1 MHNRSLSRELSLISL
16 GLIKDKGDFK
26 LNKFQIEEIFE
37 SALDSLINHCREE
50 LDNCESELENA
61 SQKILDSE
69 LQEGVD
75 SSYSNVR
82 DELKKSL
89 TKIET
94 VMNTLSVTLD
104 FPKLIVSSGQIDIRE
119 DVKQR
124 ISNIINN
131 LKTIDSDID
140 QVMDG
145 WRLKRL
151 PRIDRDIFPAS
162 AKIPEFE
169 LPKPKNNYEKAD
181 LAFALKNLLSEMDRL
196 QSHKITFENI
206 TVESKMKQILNSL
219 IDRDFISL
227 PEIVQKGESKLAVS
241 VILVAGLELNK
252 KGYIEIVQAEQFS
265 EVYFKSSEEAVH

>member
-50 LDNCESELENA
+50 LDICESELENA

-75 SSYSNVR
+75 SSFSNVR
-82 DELKKSL
+82 DLLKKSL
-89 TKIET
+89 VKMET
-94 VMNTLSVTLD
+94 IMNTLSITLD
-104 FPKLIVSSGQIDIRE
+104 FPKLIVSSSQIDIRD

-131 LKTIDSDID
+131 LKIIDSDID
-140 QVMDG
+140 QAMDG

-151 PRIDRDIFPAS
+151 PRIDRDILRLAYVDINF
-162 AKIPEFE
+162 FNT
-169 LPKPKNNYEKAD
+169 PKEIFI
-181 LAFALKNLLSEMDRL
+181 FA
-196 QSHKITFENI
+196 
-206 TVESKMKQILNSL
+206 
-219 IDRDFISL
+219 
-227 PEIVQKGESKLAVS
+227 
-241 VILVAGLELNK
+241 
-252 KGYIEIVQAEQFS
+252 
-265 EVYFKSSEEAVH
+265 